1 MSMKAVGL
9 SNGLVLFL
17 FLLFLFGCGSS
28 SDDYYY
34 EHSEAE
40 TANREVKKFPYERFD
55 RAKSLKEQ
63 AEDLRA
69 KATLS
74 TDQFERD
81 TLFRKA
87 IDLCNEAE
95 AILESIAA
103 EFSTLHYPQITELQ
117 EQIAWIKMAAIR
129 TKGLTDR

>member
-1 MSMKAVGL
+1 M
-9 SNGLVLFL
+9 
-17 FLLFLFGCGSS
+17 FLLLMFFFGCGSHS
-28 SDDYYY
+28 NDYYY
-34 EHSEAE
+34 EGSESA
-40 TANREVKKFPYERFD
+40 TVSREAKRFPYERFEK
-55 RAKSLKEQ
+55 AKSLKEQ

-81 TLFRKA
+81 TLFQKA

-95 AILESIAA
+95 AILDSIAS
-103 EFSTLHYPQITELQ
+103 EFNTLHYPQVTELQ
-117 EQIAWIKMAAIR
+117 EQIAWIKAAAIR

>member
-1 MSMKAVGL
+1 MRMRTVRLFNGVAL
-9 SNGLVLFL
+9 S
-17 FLLFLFGCGSS
+17 LLLILLFGCGSS
-28 SDDYYY
+28 SDDYYEDS
-34 EHSEAE
+34 EHMTTHREAK
-40 TANREVKKFPYERFD
+40 RFPYERFEK
-55 RAKSLKEQ
+55 AKSLKEQ

-69 KATLS
+69 RATLS

-81 TLFRKA
+81 TLFQKA

-103 EFSTLHYPQITELQ
+103 EFNTLHYPQVTELQ
-117 EQIAWIKMAAIR
+117 EEIIWIKAAAMR